1 MAVVAALP
9 FQSYQPAPGA
19 PYQHAVLITPSD
31 TDDLANASTAVLIS
45 VDGALKVDTE
55 GGETVTFPTGT
66 FLVKTFLPLRVRRI
80 YSTGTTAT
88 GIIAF
93 R

>member
-1 MAVVAALP
+1 MSVVAVKQFASN
-9 FQSYQPAPGA
+9 QSGPGA
-19 PYQHAVLITPSD
+19 PYQHAVLVTPSD
-31 TDDLANASTAVLIS
+31 TDDLANASTALLLS

-55 GGETVTFPTGT
+55 GGETVVFPTGT
-66 FLVKTFLPLRVRRI
+66 FLVKTFLPLRVTRV

-88 GIIAF
+88 GIVAF